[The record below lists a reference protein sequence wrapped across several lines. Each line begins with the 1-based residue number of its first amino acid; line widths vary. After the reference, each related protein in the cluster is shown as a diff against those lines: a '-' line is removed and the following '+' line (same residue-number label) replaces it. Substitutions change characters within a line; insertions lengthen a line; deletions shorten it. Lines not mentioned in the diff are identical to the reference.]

1 MSILTVAAIN
11 LVLCGSAS
19 VLGQSADSGPKL
31 IGSATYSMPAS
42 AIEAEIGG
50 DVTMAIRVESD
61 GKPSRAVLISG
72 PTWPC
77 GKQPNDALRELSST
91 LSDTMMSL
99 KFIPASKDGK
109 PIEREIGLRIA
120 LKNPKLLGLPSPSID
135 PVTGKPKIKQIS
147 GGVLNGKAIL
157 LEKPFYPAEARKNRD
172 GGTVSV
178 QVMIDED
185 GNVVRAGAVNG
196 APTLQWVSRDAA
208 CRSKF
213 SRTTLKGEPVK
224 VFGVIT
230 YNFIP

>member
-1 MSILTVAAIN
+1 
-11 LVLCGSAS
+11 
-19 VLGQSADSGPKL
+19 
-31 IGSATYSMPAS
+31 
-42 AIEAEIGG
+42 
-50 DVTMAIRVESD
+50 MAIRVGAD

-77 GKQPNDALRELSST
+77 GRKPNAALQDLSST

-99 KFIPASKDGK
+99 KFITATKDGK
-109 PIEREIGLRIA
+109 PVEREIGLRIT
-120 LKNPKLLGLPSPSID
+120 LKNPKLAGLQSPLID
-135 PVTGKPKIKQIS
+135 PMTGKPRMKQIS

-157 LEKPFYPAEARKNRD
+157 LERPFYPAEARKNRD

-213 SRTTLKGEPVK
+213 SRTTLKGVPVK
-224 VFGVIT
+224 VFGVKT
-230 YNFIP
+230 HNYIP